1 MTTATVTKEQE
12 IVLNGI
18 RYPIR
23 GNVQSGLISTDPQKI
38 VTADTSRDTHR
49 NLSVQ
54 SWANWT
60 GGVGV
65 DKFDGEDPDRRYRSW
80 DSDCQQR
87 FEGHLVLPGLA
98 TVTAAGAAAD
108 IGIITEYSNVIYAS
122 FGTDLRSYN
131 ETTNVWTNVATLPDF
146 ATDEVHDCRFNDTVY
161 MAIAYDSGWTYYN
174 GSSFVNDTTDAKF
187 LVRHDERLW
196 GIDSTG
202 QLWWVFEP
210 GETETN
216 DAKIQ
221 LGNNSV
227 TSMFVGYDSQGN
239 DIIYVGT
246 TRGLFA
252 HDYGNR
258 RFVETRLRLPFHP
271 DNGKGAD
278 SWRTSMFFSAGLGVN
293 KYDIDTSK
301 AQVKQ
306 MGPDRDDG
314 LPAARRGTIRQLV
327 PSHNELLAIID
338 ATSIASAGALFQS
351 QVPGDADFADADQG
365 LSHIMGW
372 DEFGWERKWLSDNDT
387 GSITWLH
394 VSDAYNQYRMWWGQN
409 QRVYHMQ
416 IPPNIINP
424 VYVTDLPYATSGS
437 HETPD
442 FTGGQSE
449 VDKLAVRLQVE
460 VSGMTS
466 TETVIMSFALNGSST
481 FTTMSSTYSSSVN
494 ASGEITSDG
503 KVTYY
508 FPAEAAPAGTEFR
521 SIRFKATLAR
531 GTTTTLTPDILKI
544 DLEWRKKLP
553 ALWGHQVVIDMSE
566 PYGGQTLEKMFENI
580 RIATENNALSRFTFR
595 NKSADDAG
603 NSNPW
608 VYYVDVLDLKA
619 VEHTG
624 NVWAGEFLLTLG
636 EV

>member
-1 MTTATVTKEQE
+1 
-12 IVLNGI
+12 
-18 RYPIR
+18 
-23 GNVQSGLISTDPQKI
+23 
-38 VTADTSRDTHR
+38 
-49 NLSVQ
+49 
-54 SWANWT
+54 
-60 GGVGV
+60 
-65 DKFDGEDPDRRYRSW
+65 
-80 DSDCQQR
+80 
-87 FEGHLVLPGLA
+87 
-98 TVTAAGAAAD
+98 
-108 IGIITEYSNVIYAS
+108 
-122 FGTDLRSYN
+122 
-131 ETTNVWTNVATLPDF
+131 
-146 ATDEVHDCRFNDTVY
+146 
-161 MAIAYDSGWTYYN
+161 
-174 GSSFVNDTTDAKF
+174 
-187 LVRHDERLW
+187 
-196 GIDSTG
+196 
-202 QLWWVFEP
+202 
-210 GETETN
+210 
-216 DAKIQ
+216 
-221 LGNNSV
+221 
-227 TSMFVGYDSQGN
+227 
-239 DIIYVGT
+239 
-246 TRGLFA
+246 
-252 HDYGNR
+252 
-258 RFVETRLRLPFHP
+258 
-271 DNGKGAD
+271 
-278 SWRTSMFFSAGLGVN
+278 
-293 KYDIDTSK
+293 
-301 AQVKQ
+301 
-306 MGPDRDDG
+306 
-314 LPAARRGTIRQLV
+314 
-327 PSHNELLAIID
+327 
-338 ATSIASAGALFQS
+338 
-351 QVPGDADFADADQG
+351 
-365 LSHIMGW
+365 
-372 DEFGWERKWLSDNDT
+372 
-387 GSITWLH
+387 
-394 VSDAYNQYRMWWGQN
+394 
-409 QRVYHMQ
+409 MQ